1 MQLHWEKHTLQ
12 FIKPAKTSRGEYT
25 QKDHFLVFLSQNGI
39 TGCGEAA
46 PLPDL
51 SIDGQ
56 APLVEVLTQL
66 QYFAAE
72 NHPISEWL
80 RLTAEYPS
88 LQFALESAFLDL
100 QNGGKGIL
108 FPGPFTEG
116 NESIPFNGLVW
127 MNTIDDMWEE
137 AQVKIAQGFSCL
149 KFKVGALD
157 TDTECRLLEKV
168 RNLKN
173 AFNLTIRL
181 DANGAWSADETLRH
195 LKEFARFEAH
205 SIEQPIK
212 AGHADAMQ
220 EVCAKSP
227 IPVALDEELIGV
239 SPERAENLLKTIRPA
254 FVVLKPTLL
263 GGFTASDS
271 WIDLAQKHNLGWWAT
286 SALEG
291 NVGLSAIA
299 QWVATK
305 HNPLHQGLGTG
316 ALYQHNFPSHTRTE
330 KDRMWFLQNH
340 GTI

>member
-25 QKDHFLVFLSQNGI
+25 QKDHFLVLLSHNGI

-56 APLVEVLTQL
+56 AQLEDVLTQL

-80 RLTAEYPS
+80 RLTDEFPS
-88 LQFALESAFLDL
+88 LQLALESAFLDL
-100 QNGGKGIL
+100 QNGGNGIL

-127 MNTIDDMWEE
+127 MNTIEAMWEE
-137 AQVKIAQGFSCL
+137 AQVKIAQGFTCL
-149 KFKVGALD
+149 KFKVGAID
-157 TDTECRLLEKV
+157 TDSECRLLEKV
-168 RNLKN
+168 RKLKN
-173 AFNLTIRL
+173 AFHLTIRL
-181 DANGAWSADETLRH
+181 DANGAWSADEPLRH

-212 AGHADAMQ
+212 AGQPEAMQ

-239 SPERAENLLKTIRPA
+239 EQNNATSLIKTINPA
-254 FVVLKPTLL
+254 YLVLKPTLL
-263 GGFTASDS
+263 GGFSACDR
-271 WIDLAQKHNLGWWAT
+271 WIKLAEKQNIGWWAT

-305 HNPLHQGLGTG
+305 NNPLHQGLGTG
-316 ALYQHNFPSHTRTE
+316 ALYQTNFPSRTRTE
-330 KDRMWFLQNH
+330 KDRMWFLQNS